1 MVKVSS
7 TTDVKAPDGA
17 SPREAAGSQTL
28 LRGLEVLNVVANGV
42 TNLGNLSE
50 RLGLTKSTTHRL
62 ASALVDQRYLT
73 FTHREG
79 YSLGPKLLELGYQ
92 ASQQMDI
99 PRLARPYLEALSAS
113 SLDTVHLGI
122 LRDGSALYL
131 DKIAGT
137 RRINI
142 GSRVGERHPLAT
154 TGLGKA
160 LLLDDTEDTWRTYLE
175 AELGPEGSKAAW
187 ATWAEIM
194 KRYVPLGHAFDLEEN
209 EKGIRCVAAPVRDV
223 SGAIVAAISCSSAA
237 QYMDDSRMESLSV
250 DVKKA
255 ARAISAELG
264 WTDPSRVDA
273 PSPNPAGGPSK
284 SKAKASGKT

>member
-99 PRLARPYLEALSAS
+99 PRLARPHLEALSAS
-113 SLDTVHLGI
+113 SLDTVHRPG
-122 LRDGSALYL
+122 
-131 DKIAGT
+131 
-137 RRINI
+137 RR
-142 GSRVGERHPLAT
+142 R
-154 TGLGKA
+154 
-160 LLLDDTEDTWRTYLE
+160 
-175 AELGPEGSKAAW
+175 
-187 ATWAEIM
+187 
-194 KRYVPLGHAFDLEEN
+194 
-209 EKGIRCVAAPVRDV
+209 
-223 SGAIVAAISCSSAA
+223 
-237 QYMDDSRMESLSV
+237 
-250 DVKKA
+250 
-255 ARAISAELG
+255 
-264 WTDPSRVDA
+264 
-273 PSPNPAGGPSK
+273 
-284 SKAKASGKT
+284 